1 VFKITTRSETI
12 EKRIIAAL
20 QAKVANDG
28 YPKKI
33 DKVAAELHDKLT
45 GIIRAAVL
53 SSNEFQ
59 SLTNGKLRADFG
71 LDDNI
76 VSILPGILVDLFEV
90 YYEDAE
96 VSNPKDIFS
105 IRFVVRARSE
115 DDPYMQS
122 AYQRAHY
129 TSKKSGEIIQWLRWL
144 LFAGGDVINE
154 TYKVKLVDGKGR
166 SGMAIMITGD
176 NFSFKVDGEFSGTE
190 RSNMVS
196 RAIDSVKDEMVSV
209 IRSYTDV
216 AK

>member
-1 VFKITTRSETI
+1 MFKITTRSETI
-12 EKRIIAAL
+12 EKRITDAL
-20 QAKVANDG
+20 RAKVAKDG

-33 DKVAAELHDKLT
+33 DKVASELHDKLI
-45 GIIRAAVL
+45 GIMRAAVL
-53 SSNEFQ
+53 SSNEFN
-59 SLTNGKLRADFG
+59 SLMGGKLRADFG

-76 VSILPGILVDLFEV
+76 VSILPEILIDLFEI

-96 VSNPKDIFS
+96 VSDPKNIFA
-105 IRFVVRARSE
+105 IRFIVRARDE
-115 DDPYMQS
+115 DDPYVQS
-122 AYQRAHY
+122 AYHRAHY
-129 TSKKSGEIIQWLRWL
+129 VSKKSGEIIQWLKWL

-176 NFSFKVDGEFSGTE
+176 NFSFRVDGEFSGTA

-209 IRSYTDV
+209 IRSYTNV
-216 AK
+216 TK